1 MKGTDFAIRVG
12 FKCGFRGPAARGH
25 EDTSEFYL
33 PDCRLKPRFPIHRMT
48 DIDIRHLEPELL
60 DGLPADD
67 PRAIASR
74 RDLVRINALMF
85 QARIMASL
93 MRQNVQ
99 KPPLRILEIGAGDGK
114 FMLAV
119 ARLMAR
125 HWPDVEIVMVDRI
138 GLIGEDLRSSFAEL
152 GWRAQPVTA
161 DLFDWTQDRPFDL
174 VCANLILH
182 HFDDMRL
189 QELFSRMMTMAP
201 MLVATEPLRAKV
213 PLVATGFLRLIGAC
227 AVTLND
233 AAQSVRAGFRGT
245 ELSQSWQLSGGTPVM
260 EGRRG
265 LFTQGFVGAS
275 MPDTK

>member
-1 MKGTDFAIRVG
+1 
-12 FKCGFRGPAARGH
+12 
-25 EDTSEFYL
+25 
-33 PDCRLKPRFPIHRMT
+33 MT
-48 DIDIRHLEPELL
+48 DINIRYLEPELL

-67 PRAIASR
+67 PGAIASR

-93 MRQNVQ
+93 LRTNVRT
-99 KPPLRILEIGAGDGK
+99 PPLRILELGAGDGK
-114 FMLAV
+114 FMLTV

-125 HWPDVEIVMVDRI
+125 RWPNVEIVMVDRI
-138 GLIGEDLRSSFAEL
+138 DLIGKDVRNSFAEL

-161 DLFDWTQDRPFDL
+161 DIFDWTADRPFDL

-182 HFDDMRL
+182 HFDDTRL
-189 QELFSRMMTMAP
+189 LELFSRIMTMAP

-213 PLVATGFLRLIGAC
+213 PLVATRFLRLIGAC

-245 ELSQSWQLSGGTPVM
+245 ELSQLWQLAGGTPVM
-260 EGRRG
+260 EARKG

-275 MPDTK
+275 MPGAK

>member
-1 MKGTDFAIRVG
+1 
-12 FKCGFRGPAARGH
+12 
-25 EDTSEFYL
+25 
-33 PDCRLKPRFPIHRMT
+33 MT
-48 DIDIRHLEPELL
+48 DINIRHLEPELL

-93 MRQNVQ
+93 FRANMQT
-99 KPPLRILEIGAGDGK
+99 PPQRILEIGAGDGK
-114 FMLAV
+114 FMLTV

-125 HWPDVEIVMVDRI
+125 RWPNVEIVMVDRI
-138 GLIGEDLRSSFAEL
+138 DLIGKDVCNTFAEL

-161 DLFDWTQDRPFDL
+161 DIFDWTVDRPFDL

-182 HFDDMRL
+182 HFDDTRL
-189 QELFSRMMTMAP
+189 LELLARIMTMAP
-201 MLVATEPLRAKV
+201 VLVATEPLRAKV
-213 PLVATGFLRLIGAC
+213 PLVATRLLPLIGAC

-245 ELSQSWQLSGGTPVM
+245 ELSQLWQLSGGTPVI

-265 LFTQGFVGAS
+265 LFTQAFVGAS
-275 MPDTK
+275 MPGTK

>member
-1 MKGTDFAIRVG
+1 
-12 FKCGFRGPAARGH
+12 
-25 EDTSEFYL
+25 
-33 PDCRLKPRFPIHRMT
+33 MT
-48 DIDIRHLEPELL
+48 DMNIRHLEPELL

-85 QARIMASL
+85 QARFMASL
-93 MRQNVQ
+93 MRANLRT
-99 KPPLRILEIGAGDGK
+99 PPQRILEIGAGDGK
-114 FMLAV
+114 FMLTV

-125 HWPDVEIVMVDRI
+125 RWPDVEIVMVDRI
-138 GLIGEDLRSSFAEL
+138 GLVGEDVRDAFARL
-152 GWRAQPVTA
+152 GWRARPVTA
-161 DLFDWTQDRPFDL
+161 DIFDWTGDRPFDL

-182 HFDDMRL
+182 HFDDTRL
-189 QELFSRMMTMAP
+189 LELFSRIMAMAP

-213 PLVATGFLRLIGAC
+213 PLVATRLLPLIGAC

-245 ELSQSWQLSGGTPVM
+245 ELSQLWQLSGGTPVI

-265 LFTQGFVGAS
+265 LFTQAFVGAS
-275 MPDTK
+275 VPNAR

>member
-1 MKGTDFAIRVG
+1 
-12 FKCGFRGPAARGH
+12 
-25 EDTSEFYL
+25 
-33 PDCRLKPRFPIHRMT
+33 MT
-48 DIDIRHLEPELL
+48 DMNIRHLEPELL

-85 QARIMASL
+85 QARFMASL
-93 MRQNVQ
+93 MRANLRT
-99 KPPLRILEIGAGDGK
+99 PPLRILEIGAGDGK
-114 FMLAV
+114 FMLTV

-125 HWPDVEIVMVDRI
+125 RWPDVEIVMVDRI
-138 GLIGEDLRSSFAEL
+138 GLVGEDVRDAFARL
-152 GWRAQPVTA
+152 GWRARPVTA
-161 DLFDWTQDRPFDL
+161 DIFDWTGDRPFDL

-182 HFDDMRL
+182 HFDDTRL
-189 QELFSRMMTMAP
+189 LELFSRIMAMAP

-213 PLVATGFLRLIGAC
+213 PLVATRLLPLIGAC

-245 ELSQSWQLSGGTPVM
+245 ELSQLWQLSGGTPVI

-265 LFTQGFVGAS
+265 LFTQAFVGAS
-275 MPDTK
+275 VPNAG

>member
-1 MKGTDFAIRVG
+1 
-12 FKCGFRGPAARGH
+12 
-25 EDTSEFYL
+25 
-33 PDCRLKPRFPIHRMT
+33 MT
-48 DIDIRHLEPELL
+48 DINIRYLEPELL

-67 PRAIASR
+67 PGAIASR

-93 MRQNVQ
+93 LRTNVPT
-99 KPPLRILEIGAGDGK
+99 PPRRILELGAGDGK
-114 FMLAV
+114 FMLTV

-125 HWPDVEIVMVDRI
+125 RWPNVEIVMVDRI
-138 GLIGEDLRSSFAEL
+138 DLIGKDVRNAFAEL

-161 DLFDWTQDRPFDL
+161 DIFDWTADRPFDL

-182 HFDDMRL
+182 HFDDTRL
-189 QELFSRMMTMAP
+189 VELFSRIMTMAP

-213 PLVATGFLRLIGAC
+213 PLVATRFLRLIGAC

-245 ELSQSWQLSGGTPVM
+245 ELSHLWQLSGGAPLI
-260 EGRRG
+260 EGRKG
-265 LFTQGFVGAS
+265 LFTQAFVGATV
-275 MPDTK
+275 PRTG

>member
-1 MKGTDFAIRVG
+1 
-12 FKCGFRGPAARGH
+12 
-25 EDTSEFYL
+25 
-33 PDCRLKPRFPIHRMT
+33 MT
-48 DIDIRHLEPELL
+48 EMNIRHLEPELL

-67 PRAIASR
+67 PGAIASR

-93 MRQNVQ
+93 LRTNVRT
-99 KPPLRILEIGAGDGK
+99 PPLRILELGAGDGK

-125 HWPDVEIVMVDRI
+125 RWPNVEIVMVDRI
-138 GLIGEDLRSSFAEL
+138 DLIGKDVCNAFAEL

-161 DLFDWTQDRPFDL
+161 DIFDWAGDRPFDL

-182 HFDDMRL
+182 HFDDTRL
-189 QELFSRMMTMAP
+189 LELFARIMTIAP

-213 PLVATGFLRLIGAC
+213 PLVATRFLRLIGAC

-233 AAQSVRAGFRGT
+233 ATQSVRAGFRGT
-245 ELSQSWQLSGGTPVM
+245 ELSQLWQLSGGTPVM
-260 EGRRG
+260 EGRKG
-265 LFTQGFVGAS
+265 LFTQAFVGAS
-275 MPDTK
+275 VPGTR

>member
-1 MKGTDFAIRVG
+1 
-12 FKCGFRGPAARGH
+12 
-25 EDTSEFYL
+25 
-33 PDCRLKPRFPIHRMT
+33 MT
-48 DIDIRHLEPELL
+48 DINIRHLEPELL

-85 QARIMASL
+85 QARFMASL
-93 MRQNVQ
+93 MRANLQT
-99 KPPLRILEIGAGDGK
+99 PPLRILELGAGDGQ
-114 FMLAV
+114 FMLGV

-138 GLIGEDLRSSFAEL
+138 DLIGKDVCNSFAEF

-161 DLFDWTQDRPFDL
+161 DIFDWTGDRPFDL

-182 HFDDMRL
+182 HFDDTRL
-189 QELFSRMMTMAP
+189 LELFARIMTMAP
-201 MLVATEPLRAKV
+201 LLVATEPLRAKG
-213 PLVATGFLRLIGAC
+213 PLVATRFLRLIGAG

-233 AAQSVRAGFRGT
+233 ATQSVRAGFRGT
-245 ELSQSWQLSGGTPVM
+245 ELSQLWQLSGGTPVM
-260 EGRRG
+260 EARKG

-275 MPDTK
+275 MPGAK